1 MPYADYD
8 FYKNTF
14 FGSKIPEDNFLYYT
28 ARASEYIDSK
38 FGANAADEERL
49 AKVCCALAEVIYSD
63 EPGKVVSSEKVGDY
77 SVTFAAN
84 ASQSASLESRLAET
98 AARYINLIGWC

>member
-77 SVTFAAN
+77 SVTYAA
-84 ASQSASLESRLAET
+84 STDQSTRLENRLAET
-98 AARYINLIGWC
+98 AARYIPLIGWC

>member
-14 FGSKIPEDNFLYYT
+14 FGSKIPEDDFLYYA
-28 ARASEYIDSK
+28 ARATEYIDSR
-38 FGANAADEERL
+38 FGEDAADQDVL
-49 AKVCCALAEVIYSD
+49 AKACCALAEVLFSD

-77 SVTFAAN
+77 SVTYAAG
-84 ASQSASLESRLAET
+84 QSVSLESRLAKT
-98 AARYINLIGWC
+98 AAKYIPIVGWC

>member
-8 FYKNTF
+8 FYRNTF
-14 FGSKIPEDNFLYYT
+14 FGSKIPEDNFLYYA
-28 ARASEYIDSK
+28 ARASDYIDSK

-84 ASQSASLESRLAET
+84 ASQSAGLENRLAEV
-98 AARYINLIGWC
+98 AARYIPLIGWC

>member
-14 FGSKIPEDNFLYYT
+14 FGSKLSEDDFLYFA

-38 FGANAADEERL
+38 FGENAADEERL
-49 AKVCCALAEVIYSD
+49 AKVCCALAEVIYNE